1 MKQKPLIIISALA
14 ENHAIGVNNT
24 LPWSLPNDMKRFKQ
38 LTYGFPMIMGRKTYE
53 SMQGLLPGRKHIVM
67 SRKEPQQST
76 KDLVFVNDIDSAIK
90 ETEGSEKAYIIGGS
104 FIYALFM
111 DIATHMELTHIHHR
125 FEKADTFFPAID
137 DNQWKVTSQI
147 EHPIDE
153 KHAFEFTYKTYQRI

>member
-67 SRKEPQQST
+67 SRKEPQQAQ
-76 KDLVFVNDIDSAIK
+76 KI
-90 ETEGSEKAYIIGGS
+90 
-104 FIYALFM
+104 LF
-111 DIATHMELTHIHHR
+111 L
-125 FEKADTFFPAID
+125 
-137 DNQWKVTSQI
+137 
-147 EHPIDE
+147 
-153 KHAFEFTYKTYQRI
+153 